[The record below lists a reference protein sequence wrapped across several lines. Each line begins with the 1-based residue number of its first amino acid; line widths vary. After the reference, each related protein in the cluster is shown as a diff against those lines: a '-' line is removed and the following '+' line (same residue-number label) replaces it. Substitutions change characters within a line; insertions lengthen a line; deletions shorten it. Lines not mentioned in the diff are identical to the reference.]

1 MQPACILYC
10 SVNKITNRF
19 KIYSAISSLLST
31 RSIILF
37 DCPTLDTNA
46 LNALHTYMQYTHI
59 WYIQYMLCY
68 YYFTVYLLIYI
79 YMWPHIHVL
88 NCTTHVQYHFTT
100 SGKKM
105 NRNVNKTTAV
115 VLPWPLAKHAS
126 RIAQMRMRSKM
137 PIAKMHNDY

>member
-1 MQPACILYC
+1 MQPACILQC

-79 YMWPHIHVL
+79 YVAHIL
-88 NCTTHVQYHFTT
+88 NCTTHVQYMYHFTT

-105 NRNVNKTTAV
+105 NRNVNKTTAI
-115 VLPWPLAKHAS
+115 VLPWLPLAKHTS
-126 RIAQMRMRSKM
+126 RIAQVRSQCNT
-137 PIAKMHNDY
+137 MHDY